1 MAFDLTTL
9 SDAVDRHGAV
19 VRVVIAG
26 AKGSAPRGAGTAMLV
41 WDSDQ
46 SGTIGG
52 GTLEFQAVAA
62 ARDLLGQNGDWQR
75 TRRAVPLGPAL
86 GQCCGGAVTLL
97 SEKFTAF
104 EVCELQS
111 AATQGLDF
119 IRPFQ
124 SGIGPYHRHT
134 DLGDSFSESFAPT
147 KPTLWI
153 YGAGHVGRAMVH
165 VLPSLGYDITWVDTN
180 QARFPHPPPENVT
193 QLVSQNPADV
203 VRYAPHDARHLVLTY
218 SHAFDLEICHQILSH
233 SFHFAGLIGSATK
246 WARFQKRLAALG
258 HSQAQIARITC
269 PIGQPE
275 LGKSPEAIAVGVAA
289 ALLKEAAASES
300 QALQTMPPAKEH
312 AI

>member
-1 MAFDLTTL
+1 MAFDLTDL

-26 AKGSAPRGAGTAMLV
+26 TKGSAPRGAGTSMLV
-41 WDSDQ
+41 WTDDQ

-62 ARDLLGQNGDWQR
+62 ARDLLGQSGDWQR

-86 GQCCGGAVTLL
+86 GQCCGGSVTLL
-97 SEKFTAF
+97 SEKFSAL
-104 EVCELQS
+104 EVSELQS
-111 AATQGLDF
+111 LAGKCLDF
-119 IRPFQ
+119 IRLFQ
-124 SGIGPYHRHT
+124 SGIGPQHRQYSPR
-134 DLGDSFSESFAPT
+134 DSFSEPFERPLPAI
-147 KPTLWI
+147 WI
-153 YGAGHVGRAMVH
+153 FGAGHVGRALVH
-165 VLPSLGYDITWVDTN
+165 VLPSLGYNVTWIDTEPS
-180 QARFPHPPPENVT
+180 RFPDLMPSSVT
-193 QLVSQNPADV
+193 QLVSQNPAEV

-218 SHAFDLEICHQILSH
+218 SHALDLEICHQILSH
-233 SFHFAGLIGSATK
+233 SFQFAGLIGSATK

-275 LGKSPEAIAVGVAA
+275 LGKSPQAIAVGVAA